1 MNEQREKALTQL
13 EEIRESG
20 RFNMM
25 NRRAVMRYAAD
36 NQMYSLVAEVGNDS
50 REYLKILTEMGE
62 SK

>member
-1 MNEQREKALTQL
+1 MNEQREEALKQL

-25 NRRAVMRYAAD
+25 NRRAVMQYAAD

-50 REYLKILTEMGE
+50 REYLKLLTEMGE